1 MDIVALSKMP
11 RERSANM
18 AQHYQK
24 PSIKKKPSNVY
35 KTGKLTRSTRFT
47 STHINKKWLILAAC
61 LVATFLFAIILG
73 NILGSIAQNSQ
84 NNINN
89 AGSSSSLGTPSV
101 DKTSPKIALHAYFAD
116 MSSADPSVSLSEQ
129 TGEARESGNS
139 LFFNMQYEGGKLIY
153 SSPKASELGYTQSE
167 NLALSRLGNHFDY
180 YSDYA
185 VGLFKSDFSA
195 NLDTESRMKFQMN
208 EALLLAEATAS
219 VFDQIIIE
227 FSGEVHRY
235 NAIYYETYLLNL
247 KLACEGIPVGV
258 KLPYSFLVGASNSGV
273 VSEIF
278 SIADFCVVDLGVQ
291 SADELKTS
299 LDSLSYFIE
308 RYSAV
313 VIISASDSSTLAER
327 IAALEAKGAKSY
339 IVK

>member
-1 MDIVALSKMP
+1 
-11 RERSANM
+11 M

-24 PSIKKKPSNVY
+24 TSTKKKPSNVY
-35 KTGKLTRSTRFT
+35 KTGKLTRSTKFT
-47 STHINKKWLILAAC
+47 STRINKKWLILFIC

-73 NILGSIAQNSQ
+73 NILGDIAHNSQ
-84 NNINN
+84 SNINN

-129 TGEARESGNS
+129 TGAARERGNS
-139 LFFNMQYEGGKLIY
+139 LFFNMQYDGGKLIY

-195 NLDTESRMKFQMN
+195 NLDSEARMKLQTN
-208 EALLLAEATAS
+208 EALLLAEAAAS
-219 VFDQIIIE
+219 TFDQIIIE
-227 FSGEVHRY
+227 FAGEVHRY
-235 NAIYYETYLLNL
+235 NAIYYQAYLLNL
-247 KLACEGIPVGV
+247 KLACEGTPIGV
-258 KLPYSFLVGASNSGV
+258 KLPYSFLVGASNSGIIA
-273 VSEIF
+273 EIF
-278 SIADFCVVDLGVQ
+278 SIADFCVVDLGAQ
-291 SADELKTS
+291 GADELKVS

-313 VIISASDSSTLAER
+313 IMINSTDSSTLAER
-327 IAALEAKGAKSY
+327 IATLESKGAKSY

>member
-1 MDIVALSKMP
+1 
-11 RERSANM
+11 M

-24 PSIKKKPSNVY
+24 TSTKKKPSNVY

-47 STHINKKWLILAAC
+47 STRINKKWLILFIC

-73 NILGSIAQNSQ
+73 NILGDIAHNSQ
-84 NNINN
+84 SNINN

-116 MSSADPSVSLSEQ
+116 MSSSDPSVSLSEQ
-129 TGEARESGNS
+129 TGAARERGNS
-139 LFFNMQYEGGKLIY
+139 LFFNMQYDGGKLIY

-195 NLDTESRMKFQMN
+195 NLDSEARMKLQTN
-208 EALLLAEATAS
+208 EALLLAEAAAS
-219 VFDQIIIE
+219 TFDQIIIE
-227 FSGEVHRY
+227 FTGEVHRY
-235 NAIYYETYLLNL
+235 NAIYYQTYLLNL
-247 KLACEGIPVGV
+247 KLACEGTPIGV
-258 KLPYSFLVGASNSGV
+258 KLPYSFLVGAANSGV
-273 VSEIF
+273 IAEIF
-278 SIADFCVVDLGVQ
+278 SIADFCVVDLGTQ
-291 SADELKTS
+291 GADELKAS

-313 VIISASDSSTLAER
+313 IMINSTDSSTLAER
-327 IAALEAKGAKSY
+327 IATLESKGAKSY